1 MTKNRPPYII
11 QRKDAAYIG
20 GRLVTSSRRE
30 VGQYVLDADVPYLRL
45 FGLDTDPKAEKQ
57 KPPLGQVTVSV
68 GRKTR

>member
-1 MTKNRPPYII
+1 M
-11 QRKDAAYIG
+11 
-20 GRLVTSSRRE
+20 
-30 VGQYVLDADVPYLRL
+30 DADVPYLRL